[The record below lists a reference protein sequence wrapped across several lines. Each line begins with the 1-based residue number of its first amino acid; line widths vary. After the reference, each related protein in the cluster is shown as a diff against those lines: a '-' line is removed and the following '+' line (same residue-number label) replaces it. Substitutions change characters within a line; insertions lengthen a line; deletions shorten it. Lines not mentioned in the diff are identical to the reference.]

1 MCGVIVP
8 SIALTVNRLFSP
20 LTALSICLNTSA
32 GSSQI
37 AAQAGGWASLGKAG
51 CAQSL
56 PSAGPCGAVTLPVLI
71 FPTRPFKD
79 PQSPG
84 LLFWV

>member
-1 MCGVIVP
+1 MRGHC
-8 SIALTVNRLFSP
+8 ALHSLDCNRLFSP

-32 GSSQI
+32 GSSGI
-37 AAQAGGWASLGKAG
+37 TAQAGGWASLGKAG
-51 CAQSL
+51 CAPSL